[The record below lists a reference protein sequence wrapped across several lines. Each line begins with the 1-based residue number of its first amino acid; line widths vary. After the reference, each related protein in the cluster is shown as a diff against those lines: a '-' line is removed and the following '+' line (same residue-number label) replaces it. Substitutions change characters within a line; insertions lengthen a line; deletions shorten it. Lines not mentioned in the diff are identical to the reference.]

1 VSDDREPATDSFAE
15 LIDYLRVT
23 RGVDLSG
30 YRHATLGRRIVRRMR
45 QVAIDSAAEY
55 VDYLEVHPEEFRRLF
70 DTILI
75 NVTSFFRDPETWDVL
90 TGQILPA
97 IIAGRRDH
105 EPIRVWSVGCA
116 SGEEAC
122 TLAMVWAELLGIE
135 QFRARM
141 KIYATDVDEDALAQA
156 RQSTY
161 DGAQMEAVPDDLKS
175 RYFERGENR
184 FILRNDLRRAI
195 IFGRHDLIHDAPMSR
210 LDLLVCR
217 NTLIYLNAET
227 QSRILARFHFALND
241 TGFLFLGKAE
251 TLLTHR
257 TLFQSVFPKHRIFS
271 KSSQVDLRDRLLAMS
286 QAGDMETANRL
297 ARSVRLGEEAFNAN
311 PTAQL
316 VIDTTGGLILA
327 NQMARDAFGLSAKD
341 LGRRFQDLEL
351 SYKPIELRSLI
362 QQAHAERRPIKVA
375 GVQRALPS
383 GDVQDLEVH
392 VVPLRDAEGGVLGV
406 GVIFD
411 DRTEARRL
419 QLDLQRATREL
430 ETAYEELQSTNEELQ
445 TANEELQ
452 SAVEELQTTNEEL
465 QSTNEEHETTNEE
478 LQSTNEELETLN
490 AQLRDRSKELDRANV
505 VLEGIL
511 AGLGA
516 GAVVLDRNLEVLTWN
531 RRAEELWGLRRD
543 EVRGRSLL
551 KLEMGLP
558 VSRLI
563 EPLRSCLDGSPA
575 MMNELTV
582 DAVDRRGR
590 TIVCRVTMT
599 PLTAG
604 GEVQGV
610 IMLMDEQ
617 KS

>member
-1 VSDDREPATDSFAE
+1 VNDNGEGAAPSLAE
-15 LIDYLRVT
+15 LLDYLRVT

-30 YRHATLGRRIVRRMR
+30 YREATLGRRIAKRMR
-45 QVAIDSAAEY
+45 QVAIDSASEY
-55 VDYLEVHPEEFRRLF
+55 LDYLEVHPEEFARLF

-75 NVTSFFRDPETWDVL
+75 NVTSFFRDPGAWDVL
-90 TGQILPA
+90 TGQVLPA
-97 IIAGRRDH
+97 IVAGRRDH
-105 EPIRVWSVGCA
+105 EPIRIWSAGCA

-122 TLAMVWAELLGIE
+122 TLAMAWAERLGIE
-135 QFRARM
+135 QFRARV
-141 KIYATDVDEDALAQA
+141 KIYATDADEDALVRA

-161 DGAQMEAVPDDLKS
+161 DGTQMQAVPDTLKD
-175 RYFERGENR
+175 RYFERSSDR
-184 FILRNDLRRAI
+184 FTLRTDLRRAI
-195 IFGRHDLIHDAPMSR
+195 IFGRHDLIHDAPMSH

-217 NTLIYLNAET
+217 NTLIYFNAET

-257 TLFQSVFPKHRIFS
+257 TLFQGVFPEHRIFS

-311 PTAQL
+311 PMAQV
-316 VIDTTGGLILA
+316 VIDNTGGLILA
-327 NQMARDAFGLSAKD
+327 NQAARDAFGLSAKD

-351 SYKPIELRSLI
+351 SYQPLELRSLI
-362 QQAHAERRPIKVA
+362 QKTQTERRPAKVT
-375 GVQRALPS
+375 GVLRTLPS
-383 GDVQDLEVH
+383 GDVQHLEVH
-392 VVPLRDAEGGVLGV
+392 VVPLREPEGGVLGV

-419 QLDLQRATREL
+419 QLDLQRATRDL

-478 LQSTNEELETLN
+478 LQSTNEELETVN
-490 AQLRDRSKELDRANV
+490 GQLRDRSKELDRANV
-505 VLEGIL
+505 LLEGIL
-511 AGLGA
+511 ASLGA
-516 GAVVLDRNLEVLTWN
+516 GAVVVDRNLDVLTWN

-543 EVRGRSLL
+543 EIRGQSFL
-551 KLEMGLP
+551 KVDIGLP
-558 VSRLI
+558 VSQVI
-563 EPLRSCLDGSPA
+563 EPLRSCLGGVPA
-575 MMNELTV
+575 SNELTV
-582 DAVDRRGR
+582 EAVDRRGR
-590 TIVCRVTMT
+590 KILCRVTV
-599 PLTAG
+599 TALIAA
-604 GEVQGV
+604 GEVQGA

-617 KS
+617 KR